1 LQQDSIKEIQICES
15 VKKPVWFIFSALGS
29 QWPGMGIYLKL
40 KIYIL
45 FTVNLYN
52 NNKFI
57 IFINKLKSG
66 RNLLKFEVFA
76 NAIRKCDV
84 ILKPYGI
91 NITDIL
97 TKIDEKMCENALYAF
112 IGIVAIQVIYYIS
125 KSYELV

>member
-1 LQQDSIKEIQICES
+1 
-15 VKKPVWFIFSALGS
+15 VKKPVWFIFSALDS
-29 QWPGMGIYLKL
+29 QWPGMGMYLKL
-40 KIYIL
+40 NIYIL

-57 IFINKLKSG
+57 ILILNKLKSG

-84 ILKPYGI
+84 ILKSYGI
-91 NITDIL
+91 NIMDIL
-97 TKIDEKMCENALYAF
+97 TKTDEKVCVNALYTF